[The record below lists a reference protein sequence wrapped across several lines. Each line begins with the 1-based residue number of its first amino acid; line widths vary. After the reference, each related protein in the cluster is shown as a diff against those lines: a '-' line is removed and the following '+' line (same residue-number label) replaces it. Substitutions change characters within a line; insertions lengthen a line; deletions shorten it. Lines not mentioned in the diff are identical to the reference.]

1 MKIILII
8 IFFLFYNFANAS
20 IKQQIILNFQNTKNL
35 KFKFIQKIN
44 NKNETGYCIISYP
57 KKIFCKYNDVYN
69 KILVSNG
76 KSLVINSDRNP
87 QYFRYSL
94 NKTTLNAIL
103 DKEFLI
109 EKMINSQEQKE
120 GNLYSFKF
128 NYKNNSVTVFFNKT
142 DLNLTGWKTIDLYQN
157 QVETFISDMEKNFF
171 LDEKVFNIQN
181 YIN

>member
-94 NKTTLNAIL
+94 NKTTLNAIV
-103 DKEFLI
+103 EF
-109 EKMINSQEQKE
+109 
-120 GNLYSFKF
+120 
-128 NYKNNSVTVFFNKT
+128 
-142 DLNLTGWKTIDLYQN
+142 
-157 QVETFISDMEKNFF
+157 
-171 LDEKVFNIQN
+171 
-181 YIN
+181 